1 MERDGPAEVSDALPG
16 ECNLYAECCLA
27 THFVSLSTFKHLV
40 AKQHPTIT
48 MSSCSLVAV
57 SILAKAW
64 LTTIAYIT
72 MNTIMTNQTNSKSG
86 FLMSLKNASWRY

>member
-1 MERDGPAEVSDALPG
+1 MERDGPAEVSDALPE
-16 ECNLYAECCLA
+16 ECNLFAECCQA
-27 THFVSLSTFKHLV
+27 THFVSLSTFIRLV
-40 AKQHPTIT
+40 AKQHPTIA

-64 LTTIAYIT
+64 LTIIAYIT
-72 MNTIMTNQTNSKSG
+72 MNAIMINQTNSKPG